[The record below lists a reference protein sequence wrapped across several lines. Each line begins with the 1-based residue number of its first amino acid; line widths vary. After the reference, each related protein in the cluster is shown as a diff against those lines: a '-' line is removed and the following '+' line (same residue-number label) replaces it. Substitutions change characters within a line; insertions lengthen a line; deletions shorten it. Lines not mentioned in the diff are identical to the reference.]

1 MKRLKLLC
9 AMLALL
15 ALIALVIAYASP
27 YAPVVQPVM
36 EIEEIWAIE
45 DAREESETPLVTA
58 LSMNGMPMAYDAEAN
73 RFYCTLGLD
82 HADAWPDM
90 HMTAP
95 GAKDISIVLVD
106 DYTYDWCADAIRDGY
121 AYQLMAYT
129 DTAYHYSEI
138 VFTGLPQLMIETS
151 GELTREDSPVT
162 VTGAAFGEAPL
173 SATGRIHLRGA
184 STMLFKKKNYKLEF
198 TRERNGYGKKI
209 SVALPGFGEAD
220 DIALLPCV
228 QESEKMRDKLSWDLY
243 AMIAADGEP
252 FGARRTEYV
261 ELFIDGAYAGVYLM
275 VEPVDIPYELGLED
289 SRRTQTDS
297 VYRTAALNFS
307 KDREY
312 VKHPFR
318 SNAGYELY
326 YEPQGAEPFA
336 AIRPYIELMR
346 ETDDEV
352 FAEKALQMIDLHSLM
367 RHVLFVQAGGM
378 TDNFFNNMYIWAHPE
393 NGGVTYRFA
402 PWDLDMTW
410 GLMKVD
416 IGEEF
421 ENWLHFPLADRMI
434 NLNVG
439 NIRQRLYDE
448 WQEMRQT
455 VFSEETLTAL
465 IQEYIHQLG
474 DSGALARDAEKWG
487 TDVYYPDGYEIISF
501 AAVRY
506 PLMDAALELL
516 VSNGG
521 APAGF
526 LTNSEYELKGGTMLL
541 DLWQ

>member
-27 YAPVVQPVM
+27 YAPVVKPVM
-36 EIEEIWAIE
+36 EIEAIWAIE

-82 HADAWPDM
+82 HADVWPDM

-95 GAKDISIVLVD
+95 GAKDVSIVLVD

-228 QESEKMRDKLSWDLY
+228 QESEKMRD
-243 AMIAADGEP
+243 
-252 FGARRTEYV
+252 
-261 ELFIDGAYAGVYLM
+261 
-275 VEPVDIPYELGLED
+275 
-289 SRRTQTDS
+289 
-297 VYRTAALNFS
+297 
-307 KDREY
+307 
-312 VKHPFR
+312 
-318 SNAGYELY
+318 
-326 YEPQGAEPFA
+326 
-336 AIRPYIELMR
+336 
-346 ETDDEV
+346 
-352 FAEKALQMIDLHSLM
+352 
-367 RHVLFVQAGGM
+367 
-378 TDNFFNNMYIWAHPE
+378 
-393 NGGVTYRFA
+393 
-402 PWDLDMTW
+402 
-410 GLMKVD
+410 
-416 IGEEF
+416 
-421 ENWLHFPLADRMI
+421 
-434 NLNVG
+434 
-439 NIRQRLYDE
+439 
-448 WQEMRQT
+448 
-455 VFSEETLTAL
+455 
-465 IQEYIHQLG
+465 
-474 DSGALARDAEKWG
+474 
-487 TDVYYPDGYEIISF
+487 
-501 AAVRY
+501 
-506 PLMDAALELL
+506 
-516 VSNGG
+516 
-521 APAGF
+521 
-526 LTNSEYELKGGTMLL
+526 
-541 DLWQ
+541 